1 MHTLS
6 PHHRLSILFRLCTI
20 LLVFSVI
27 GVSGVMAGKVDVN
40 TATAKELQMV
50 PGVGKEIAIRIVEY
64 RQNHGPFTS
73 LNELKNIKGIGK
85 GKLAKLQE
93 FAHIP
98 IATQPAEKP

>member
-1 MHTLS
+1 MGELGPPDQL
-6 PHHRLSILFRLCTI
+6 PHDYIIQT
-20 LLVFSVI
+20 
-27 GVSGVMAGKVDVN
+27 
-40 TATAKELQMV
+40 
-50 PGVGKEIAIRIVEY
+50 
-64 RQNHGPFTS
+64 GPFTS